1 MRPNFLEKGK
11 PMHKCGKKNGSFFLS
26 VNYHGKNL
34 SIATDITFKYG
45 KNDLF
50 AVVIIF
56 KYMLSQEVFIKFFY
70 ELKRLI
76 KKLKRKIKT
85 IDIDEVL
92 LSLGVPLKESSGQ
105 YDWSYII
112 KANK

>member
-34 SIATDITFKYG
+34 SIATGITFKYG

-56 KYMLSQEVFIKFFY
+56 KYMI
-70 ELKRLI
+70 LK
-76 KKLKRKIKT
+76 KYLKNF
-85 IDIDEVL
+85 
-92 LSLGVPLKESSGQ
+92 SMS
-105 YDWSYII
+105 
-112 KANK
+112 

>member
-1 MRPNFLEKGK
+1 MARRTA
-11 PMHKCGKKNGSFFLS
+11 HFFWS
-26 VNYHGKNL
+26 VNYHGKTL
-34 SIATDITFKYG
+34 SIATGITFKYG

-56 KYMLSQEVFIKFFY
+56 NYMLSQEIFKKFFY

-76 KKLKRKIKT
+76 KKLKRRIKT

-92 LSLGVPLKESSGQ
+92 LSLGFPLKESSGQ

>member
-1 MRPNFLEKGK
+1 MARRTA
-11 PMHKCGKKNGSFFLS
+11 HFFWS
-26 VNYHGKNL
+26 VNYRGKTL
-34 SIATDITFKYG
+34 SITTSITFKYG
-45 KNDLF
+45 KKDLF

-56 KYMLSQEVFIKFFY
+56 KYMLSQEVFTKFFY

-92 LSLGVPLKESSGQ
+92 LSLGFPLKESLGQ